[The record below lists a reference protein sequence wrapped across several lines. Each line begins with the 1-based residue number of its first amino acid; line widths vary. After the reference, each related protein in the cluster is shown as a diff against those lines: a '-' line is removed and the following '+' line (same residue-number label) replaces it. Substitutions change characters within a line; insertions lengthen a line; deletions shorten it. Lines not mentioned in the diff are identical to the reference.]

1 MYKTLRNFFFLIL
14 SFSTPAFLSFLLL
27 LSHALSSFCPCYPF
41 FLTLY
46 LSICLLI
53 SSSQFTSLSPTT
65 SFSSSSSSSPSSPS
79 TSSPPSSSTSS
90 PSSFPSPFSPS
101 SPFHL
106 LLLLLL
112 LLFIFLHL
120 FFKIGGVWG
129 SCVGAYQNFTEKWK
143 DLLDEDFTDEFILAN
158 NNGPPWIYGTT
169 GVRRLLVRSQQLY
182 LWFYHLYIYLF
193 CV

>member
-1 MYKTLRNFFFLIL
+1 MHVQVCTLRNFFFLIL
-14 SFSTPAFLSFLLL
+14 SISTPLSVSFLLL
-27 LSHALSSFCPCYPF
+27 LSHALSSLPPCYPF

-65 SFSSSSSSSPSSPS
+65 SFSSPSSPSSPP
-79 TSSPPSSSTSS
+79 PPSSSTSS
-90 PSSFPSPFSPS
+90 ST
-101 SPFHL
+101 
-106 LLLLLL
+106 
-112 LLFIFLHL
+112 FIFLHL
-120 FFKIGGVWG
+120 FSKIGGVWG

-169 GVRRLLVRSQQLY
+169 GVRRLLVRSQQL
-182 LWFYHLYIYLF
+182 F
-193 CV
+193 

>member
-1 MYKTLRNFFFLIL
+1 MYKTLKNVFFLIL
-14 SFSTPAFLSFLLL
+14 SFSTPVSVSFLLYSLTHSLLFPPVLLFLSLSSLPRNLLLCLLQLLFLLL
-27 LSHALSSFCPCYPF
+27 LL
-41 FLTLY
+41 
-46 LSICLLI
+46 
-53 SSSQFTSLSPTT
+53 
-65 SFSSSSSSSPSSPS
+65 
-79 TSSPPSSSTSS
+79 
-90 PSSFPSPFSPS
+90 
-101 SPFHL
+101 HL